1 MFLHLGGDVVIP
13 IRNIVAIMD
22 LEAKNNS
29 ESTTEFLSVADDE
42 GFVIHLSKSPNSFVV
57 TSDKVYLSPIS
68 ALTLR
73 KRAAEF
79 CRD

>member
-22 LEAKNNS
+22 LEAKDNS

-42 GFVIHLSKSPNSFVV
+42 GFVVHLSESPNSFVV